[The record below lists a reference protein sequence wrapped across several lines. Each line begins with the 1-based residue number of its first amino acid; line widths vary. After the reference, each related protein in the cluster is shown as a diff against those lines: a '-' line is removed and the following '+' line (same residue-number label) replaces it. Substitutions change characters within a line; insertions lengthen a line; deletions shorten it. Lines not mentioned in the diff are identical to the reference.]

1 MAGHQLEK
9 MSVKELSELEARI
22 KNAIHTVRG
31 RDRATIK
38 QKIDTI
44 LDHAGLGVADLADLF
59 GLSRGRGARK
69 GTKVAPK
76 FRNPDNKLETWTG
89 RGRQPRWLVAKLGK
103 GAKLADFA
111 IKAA

>member
-1 MAGHQLEK
+1 
-9 MSVKELSELEARI
+9 MSVKELSDLEARI
-22 KNAIHTVRG
+22 KKAIITVQE

-38 QKIDTI
+38 QKLDAI
-44 LDHAGLGVADLADLF
+44 LDHAGLGVEDLAEF
-59 GLSRGRGARK
+59 YGLSRGRGARK

-89 RGRQPRWLVAKLGK
+89 RGRQPRWLVAKLVKGGK
-103 GAKLADFA
+103 VTDFA